1 MEEFDFDVLV
11 VGSGA
16 GGAMAAYELTKA
28 GHKVL
33 MLEAGRDYNPKTE
46 TPMFNRNGEAPL
58 MGAGNA
64 DKNFGFYIDVG
75 CFHPIRFSNTMFLN
89 SKGWKG
95 MNIDLSEKT
104 IDLFN
109 ISRPK
114 DINLNFGVGS
124 KEETLEYFYNK
135 ELYQAN
141 TLNKNFAESFLKK
154 EGLKKKKIEIKTL
167 SYLIDKYEFNEKID
181 LIDIDAEG
189 FDLEVLKGI
198 DFKKYKIDL
207 IMIEVHNYDEKTK
220 KEAKEIL
227 ELLASKNFKLIEGFY
242 PGNCIFKNI
251 LCN

>member
-1 MEEFDFDVLV
+1 M
-11 VGSGA
+11 
-16 GGAMAAYELTKA
+16 
-28 GHKVL
+28 
-33 MLEAGRDYNPKTE
+33 
-46 TPMFNRNGEAPL
+46 
-58 MGAGNA
+58 
-64 DKNFGFYIDVG
+64 DKNANVIFLKKYFKDKDFGFYIDVG

-95 MNIDLSEKT
+95 MNIDLSQKT

>member
-1 MEEFDFDVLV
+1 MKKIIYRTSL
-11 VGSGA
+11 
-16 GGAMAAYELTKA
+16 YTNIIRYKL
-28 GHKVL
+28 
-33 MLEAGRDYNPKTE
+33 
-46 TPMFNRNGEAPL
+46 RNYFKSMDKNENVIFL
-58 MGAGNA
+58 KEYFK

-251 LCN
+251 L

>member
-1 MEEFDFDVLV
+1 MKKIIYRTSL
-11 VGSGA
+11 
-16 GGAMAAYELTKA
+16 YTNIIRYKL
-28 GHKVL
+28 
-33 MLEAGRDYNPKTE
+33 
-46 TPMFNRNGEAPL
+46 RNYFKS
-58 MGAGNA
+58 M
-64 DKNFGFYIDVG
+64 DKNANVILLKKYFKDKDFVFYIDVG

-251 LCN
+251 L

>member
-1 MEEFDFDVLV
+1 MKKIIYRTSL
-11 VGSGA
+11 
-16 GGAMAAYELTKA
+16 YTNIIRYKL
-28 GHKVL
+28 
-33 MLEAGRDYNPKTE
+33 
-46 TPMFNRNGEAPL
+46 RNYFKSMDKNENVIFL
-58 MGAGNA
+58 KEYFK

-95 MNIDLSEKT
+95 MNIDLSQKT

-167 SYLIDKYEFNEKID
+167 NYLIDKYEFNEKID

-251 LCN
+251 L